1 MLIETHSCVENK
13 LDCIVP
19 RNASHQAPSKCASCS
34 AADLTLYIIGWF
46 DYSTAHTML
55 AFACLI
61 LSIVAILAVRW
72 WKAKVK
78 FARFLPRAQ
87 PYYPV
92 IGNLQ
97 IALPFGKSAEE
108 LLELLHNY
116 FRQHDR
122 MFAIHIGP
130 KVAIGLSHPELVQ
143 QVLNH
148 PDCQEKSNVY
158 ELLRLPNGLLSSKC
172 ELFQLVF

>member
-1 MLIETHSCVENK
+1 
-13 LDCIVP
+13 
-19 RNASHQAPSKCASCS
+19 
-34 AADLTLYIIGWF
+34 
-46 DYSTAHTML
+46 ML
-55 AFACLI
+55 AFVGLV
-61 LSIVAILAVRW
+61 LLIVAILMVHW
-72 WKAKVK
+72 WHAKVN
-78 FARFLPRAQ
+78 FARYLPRAQ
-87 PYYPV
+87 PHYPV

-108 LLELLHNY
+108 LLGLLHSY

-122 MFAIHIGP
+122 LFAIHIGP

-172 ELFQLVF
+172 KIDLDI